1 MHLSAFL
8 KAFQARRRNFVHAQ
22 NFVDPHTSVRTQE
35 VEVSWSQLKL
45 GQKRRKGI
53 RREDLQA
60 YLDKQNV
67 AVMERGNLLRSNKTS
82 VSN

>member
-1 MHLSAFL
+1 MHLSVFL
-8 KAFQARRRNFVHAQ
+8 KAFQATSRTLCMHKT
-22 NFVDPHTSVRTQE
+22 VDPHISVRTQE

-67 AVMERGNLLRSNKTS
+67 AVMERGNLLRSNETS

>member
-1 MHLSAFL
+1 M
-8 KAFQARRRNFVHAQ
+8 
-22 NFVDPHTSVRTQE
+22 
-35 VEVSWSQLKL
+35 
-45 GQKRRKGI
+45 RKGI

-67 AVMERGNLLRSNKTS
+67 AVMERGNLLRSNETS